1 MKMTLEIKVEAI
13 ISAVQ
18 EHFDN
23 ENSYMTE
30 CKKKEWWRRNQ
41 PEKDSV
47 TWHERN
53 RKGSEYSVWHICNI
67 FNIDMSK
74 LYTIA
79 RMARKWEEKNDWQ
92 KCFPAE
98 EHAEQIMKYIV
109 KTDTFPN
116 TEIGYI
122 NWKINE
128 KNAKKVA

>member
-30 CKKKEWWRRNQ
+30 FKKKEWWRRNQ
-41 PEKDSV
+41 TEKDSA

-53 RKGSEYSVWHICNI
+53 RQGSQYSVWHICNI
-67 FNIDMSK
+67 FNLDIAK

-79 RMARKWEEKNDWQ
+79 RMARKWEEKSDWQ

-98 EHAEQIMKYIV
+98 EHAEQ
-109 KTDTFPN
+109 D
-116 TEIGYI
+116 
-122 NWKINE
+122 NE
-128 KNAKKVA
+128 VHC